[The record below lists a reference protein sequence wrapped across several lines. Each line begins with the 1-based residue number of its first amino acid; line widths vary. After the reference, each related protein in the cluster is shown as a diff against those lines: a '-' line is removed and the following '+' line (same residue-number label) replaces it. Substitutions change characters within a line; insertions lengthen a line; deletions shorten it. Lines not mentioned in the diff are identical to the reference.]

1 MAGRWQRLIPGV
13 LLMRSSRKG
22 VVRLYWAK
30 AQLTGITPDWP
41 GLMLFATQVAV
52 VGSLLRYAFILTWL
66 FGREYVD
73 RTAHQLMA
81 LPVSRTAIVMA
92 KLGVY
97 AAWGVLLWAWLS
109 LATLLVGA
117 AMNLPGGSAP
127 VVAHGV
133 SAMLLA
139 AVLTLLAV
147 TPIAYVASRSR
158 GYLAP
163 LATAMGL
170 MVLAQL
176 AAALGWGAVLPWS
189 IPALAAGAAPN
200 QHAGIGSVLIVVLTG
215 TVGCWATNRW
225 WHGPDAAL

>member
-97 AAWGVLLWAWLS
+97 AAWGVLL
-109 LATLLVGA
+109 
-117 AMNLPGGSAP
+117 
-127 VVAHGV
+127 
-133 SAMLLA
+133 
-139 AVLTLLAV
+139 
-147 TPIAYVASRSR
+147 
-158 GYLAP
+158 
-163 LATAMGL
+163 
-170 MVLAQL
+170 
-176 AAALGWGAVLPWS
+176 
-189 IPALAAGAAPN
+189 
-200 QHAGIGSVLIVVLTG
+200 
-215 TVGCWATNRW
+215 
-225 WHGPDAAL
+225 